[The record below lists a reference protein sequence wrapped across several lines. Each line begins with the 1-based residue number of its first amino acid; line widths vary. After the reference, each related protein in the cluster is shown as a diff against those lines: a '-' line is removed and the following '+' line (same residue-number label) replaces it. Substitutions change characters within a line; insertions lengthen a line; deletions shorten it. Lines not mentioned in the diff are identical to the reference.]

1 MGKRIPED
9 RERGLRI
16 SELVEDN
23 GWQIA
28 HLAREVG
35 VDRGR
40 IYDWMNGAPMNSTSL
55 AALAGVLNT
64 TREYLLTGEG
74 SASPAPSTEAAAT
87 LMRLSEIRADQ
98 VTMQADLASLVL
110 EIRGLREDLRSR
122 RGLGARGRGGP
133 G

>member
-1 MGKRIPED
+1 MTKRIPED

-16 SELVEDN
+16 SELVEDG
-23 GWQIA
+23 GWQVA

-64 TREYLLTGEG
+64 TREFLLTGNG
-74 SASPAPSTEAAAT
+74 PLSPKPSATEAGE
-87 LMRLSEIRADQ
+87 SETQ
-98 VTMQADLASLVL
+98 DL
-110 EIRGLREDLRSR
+110 LRELVAGQQELTATALRVERLLRDR
-122 RGLGARGRGGP
+122 REQEQPGAQRRSGG